1 MTTGNILYLAL
12 SLVMFSAFSVM
23 LAWQTW
29 QQTSRDSSKLRP
41 EAEYRA
47 TGQDR
52 RRRAEG
58 AGFTELADG

>member
-12 SLVMFSAFSVM
+12 SLVMFGAFSAM

-29 QQTSRDSSKLRP
+29 QQTSRGCSEQRH
-41 EAEYRA
+41 EAERRGI
-47 TGQDR
+47 GQDR
-52 RRRAEG
+52 RSRAEG